1 MTCTTDTEAT
11 PSYADTERAG
21 DDYKL
26 DLRVKIKET
35 GNLRDFTGYTFAAQ
49 LREKVTSPT
58 VTANLTCTLLDSNTI
73 SCALTNAETAALVA
87 ANRLFADYV
96 YSIKGTSATGL
107 EETLLDV
114 SVRFTKGAT
123 Q

>member
-1 MTCTTDTEAT
+1 MTCFTDTEAT
-11 PSYADTERAG
+11 PSYADKERAG

-35 GNLRDFTGYTFAAQ
+35 GNFRDFTGYTFAAQ

-58 VTANLTCTLLDSNTI
+58 VTANLACTLLDSNTI

-87 ANRLFADYV
+87 TNRLFADYV
-96 YSIKGTSATGL
+96 YSVKGTSATGL

-114 SVRFTKGAT
+114 SVRFTRGAT